1 MSDVVHGRLRA
12 LLGSAGVDRDP
23 AGLPR
28 AIPDSP
34 DALSL
39 VCRLAHEEGWKIRV
53 EGQGTWLP
61 ADAPADLA
69 VSTRALDQVLSVS
82 PADLVA
88 TVQAGTSMETLR
100 RRLADHGMWL
110 AIDPPGRPE
119 RSLGS
124 VIATATAGPLRH
136 GFGPVR
142 DHVLGC
148 TVATGDGRLV
158 KAGGRVVK
166 NVAGY
171 DLTKLQVGGFGG
183 FGIVAHPDSPKPEL
197 AWTDWST
204 PFDAIELLNPDTSW
218 RKLAAA
224 GSWSARG
231 RLLTA
236 LIDYPWRASEVM
248 AGLLQPTD
256 ALGRWEDAS
265 VQRRVVM
272 LAGTDAH
279 ARLGFRGS
287 DPGERM
293 ALPLPG
299 YEASFKVTSIHV
311 RPERPLTGRAEVDAV
326 MIARAIRNGHVYTAV
341 DGLASPPR
349 FDFNATN
356 ERGTVRAGDV
366 LGVGGPVAL
375 HVESNAPDGFTTIV
389 RDGTRT
395 LSSVRNTQDL
405 TVHGPS
411 TPGVFWAEIVDGQ
424 RRPPAVWLRSNP
436 IYVRAPVDSPPASPV
451 FAAAETRALFTASA
465 DGWTLEHDR
474 ASVAA
479 VDAADLGGNPELRYR
494 FGLADGPP
502 SGQYTSLVYATPNGV
517 DGFDR
522 LSFTIRAERPMRVSV
537 QVRDTTADRWQRSVF
552 VDAAARDRTVG
563 FDDLRPVGVT
573 HAQQPQRP
581 DYRSLMFVVD
591 TTNTK
596 PGTSGRIWLKAVRL
610 EK

>member
-1 MSDVVHGRLRA
+1 MRRILWTTAALAAAVVVLTLLTLPPARIQLAAGGDGTVAGVLHVHTQRSDGRSSPDEIAAAAARAGLKFIVFSDHGDATRSPDPPAYRSGVLCLDGVEIRTSGGHYVAFDMPATPYPLAGESRDVVED
-12 LLGSAGVDRDP
+12 V
-23 AGLPR
+23 
-28 AIPDSP
+28 
-34 DALSL
+34 
-39 VCRLAHEEGWKIRV
+39 
-53 EGQGTWLP
+53 
-61 ADAPADLA
+61 
-69 VSTRALDQVLSVS
+69 
-82 PADLVA
+82 
-88 TVQAGTSMETLR
+88 R
-100 RRLADHGMWL
+100 R
-110 AIDPPGRPE
+110 
-119 RSLGS
+119 
-124 VIATATAGPLRH
+124 
-136 GFGPVR
+136 
-142 DHVLGC
+142 
-148 TVATGDGRLV
+148 
-158 KAGGRVVK
+158 
-166 NVAGY
+166 
-171 DLTKLQVGGFGG
+171 FGG

-411 TPGVFWAEIVDGQ
+411 TPGVFWAEIVDEQ

>member
-1 MSDVVHGRLRA
+1 MPATPYPLAGESRDVVED
-12 LLGSAGVDRDP
+12 V
-23 AGLPR
+23 
-28 AIPDSP
+28 
-34 DALSL
+34 
-39 VCRLAHEEGWKIRV
+39 
-53 EGQGTWLP
+53 
-61 ADAPADLA
+61 
-69 VSTRALDQVLSVS
+69 
-82 PADLVA
+82 
-88 TVQAGTSMETLR
+88 R
-100 RRLADHGMWL
+100 R
-110 AIDPPGRPE
+110 
-119 RSLGS
+119 
-124 VIATATAGPLRH
+124 
-136 GFGPVR
+136 
-142 DHVLGC
+142 
-148 TVATGDGRLV
+148 
-158 KAGGRVVK
+158 
-166 NVAGY
+166 
-171 DLTKLQVGGFGG
+171 FGG

-218 RKLAAA
+218 RKLAA
-224 GSWSARG
+224 GGNWGARG

-256 ALGRWEDAS
+256 ALARWEEAS
-265 VQRRVVM
+265 LQRRVAM

-279 ARLGFRGS
+279 ARLGFRSS
-287 DPGERM
+287 DPGEGI

-299 YEASFKVTSIHV
+299 YEASFRVMSIHV
-311 RPERPLTGRAEVDAV
+311 RPERPLTGRADADAV

-349 FDFNATN
+349 FDFTATN

-366 LGVGGPVAL
+366 LGVGGPATL
-375 HVESNAPDGFTTIV
+375 HVESNAPDGFTTTV
-389 RDGTRT
+389 RNGTRT

-411 TPGVFWAEIVDGQ
+411 TPGLFWVEIVDQQ

-436 IYVRAPVDSPPASPV
+436 IYVRAPVEPSPPAPV
-451 FAAAETRALFTASA
+451 FAAAESRLLFGSTT

-479 VDAADLGGNPELRYR
+479 VDAADIAGSPELRYR

-522 LSFTIRAERPMRVSV
+522 VSFTIRTERPMRVSV

-552 VDAAARDRTVG
+552 VDASARDRTVR

-573 HAQQPQRP
+573 HAQQPQRS

>member
-1 MSDVVHGRLRA
+1 MRRILWTTAALAAAVVVLTLLTLPPARIQLAAGGDGTVAGVLHVHTQRSDGRSSPDEIAAAAARAGLKFIVFSDHGDATRSPDPPAYRSGVLCLDGVEISTSGGHYVAFDMPATPYPLAGESRDVVED
-12 LLGSAGVDRDP
+12 V
-23 AGLPR
+23 
-28 AIPDSP
+28 
-34 DALSL
+34 
-39 VCRLAHEEGWKIRV
+39 
-53 EGQGTWLP
+53 
-61 ADAPADLA
+61 
-69 VSTRALDQVLSVS
+69 
-82 PADLVA
+82 
-88 TVQAGTSMETLR
+88 R
-100 RRLADHGMWL
+100 R
-110 AIDPPGRPE
+110 
-119 RSLGS
+119 
-124 VIATATAGPLRH
+124 
-136 GFGPVR
+136 
-142 DHVLGC
+142 
-148 TVATGDGRLV
+148 
-158 KAGGRVVK
+158 
-166 NVAGY
+166 
-171 DLTKLQVGGFGG
+171 FGG

>member
-1 MSDVVHGRLRA
+1 VRRILWTTAALAAAVVVLTLLTLPPARIQLAAVGDGTVAGVLHVHTQRSDGRSSPDEIAAAAARAGLKFIVFSDHGDATRSPDPPAYRSGVLCLDGVEISTSGGHYVAFDMPATPYPLAGESRDVVED
-12 LLGSAGVDRDP
+12 V
-23 AGLPR
+23 
-28 AIPDSP
+28 
-34 DALSL
+34 
-39 VCRLAHEEGWKIRV
+39 
-53 EGQGTWLP
+53 
-61 ADAPADLA
+61 
-69 VSTRALDQVLSVS
+69 
-82 PADLVA
+82 
-88 TVQAGTSMETLR
+88 R
-100 RRLADHGMWL
+100 R
-110 AIDPPGRPE
+110 
-119 RSLGS
+119 
-124 VIATATAGPLRH
+124 
-136 GFGPVR
+136 
-142 DHVLGC
+142 
-148 TVATGDGRLV
+148 
-158 KAGGRVVK
+158 
-166 NVAGY
+166 
-171 DLTKLQVGGFGG
+171 FGG

>member
-1 MSDVVHGRLRA
+1 VRRILWTTAALAAAVVVLTLLTLPPARIQLAAGGDGTVAGVLHVHTQRSDGRSSPDEIAAAAARAGLKFIVFSDHGDATRSPDPPAYRSGVLCLDGVEISTSGGHYVAFDMPATPYPLAGESRDVVED
-12 LLGSAGVDRDP
+12 V
-23 AGLPR
+23 
-28 AIPDSP
+28 
-34 DALSL
+34 
-39 VCRLAHEEGWKIRV
+39 
-53 EGQGTWLP
+53 
-61 ADAPADLA
+61 
-69 VSTRALDQVLSVS
+69 
-82 PADLVA
+82 
-88 TVQAGTSMETLR
+88 R
-100 RRLADHGMWL
+100 R
-110 AIDPPGRPE
+110 
-119 RSLGS
+119 
-124 VIATATAGPLRH
+124 
-136 GFGPVR
+136 
-142 DHVLGC
+142 
-148 TVATGDGRLV
+148 
-158 KAGGRVVK
+158 
-166 NVAGY
+166 
-171 DLTKLQVGGFGG
+171 FGG